1 MEESGAMQWQESL
14 PWTKEAQQK
23 LKNIPYFARV
33 QARQRIEQL
42 AREADLDEIT
52 ADLVEQARLE
62 FGQ

>member
-1 MEESGAMQWQESL
+1 MEKCAAMQWQESL

-52 ADLVEQARLE
+52 AELVEQARQE

>member
-1 MEESGAMQWQESL
+1 MQWHETL
-14 PWTKEAQQK
+14 TWTSEAQQK

-42 AREADLDEIT
+42 ARDADMEEVT
-52 ADLVEQARLE
+52 AELVDQARSE